1 MDLIEDDPLDVRE
14 VLAELRGPQDA
25 RDAFRSRDEDV
36 GRPTDLTLALL
47 GGRVPGADADADG
60 RHRLPFPLRE
70 LRELTKRLLEVAVD
84 VVREGLERGNVQ
96 AIDPLLEF
104 SPELLRI
111 QLVDDRE
118 IGRAS
123 CRERV

>member
-1 MDLIEDDPLDVRE
+1 SDRVRLSEGDPFDVRD
-14 VLAELRGPQDA
+14 VLAELRGAQDD

-70 LRELTKRLLEVAVD
+70 LRELPKRLLEVAVD
-84 VVREGLERGNVQ
+84 VVREGLARGHVQ
-96 AIDPLLEF
+96 ALAPLLGF
-104 SPELLRI
+104 
-111 QLVDDRE
+111 
-118 IGRAS
+118 
-123 CRERV
+123 

>member
-1 MDLIEDDPLDVRE
+1 LDFRE
-14 VLAELRGPQDA
+14 VLSELRGTQHD

-36 GRPTDLTLALL
+36 GRATHLTLALL

-70 LRELTKRLLEVAVD
+70 LRELPKRFLEVAVD

-96 AIDPLLEF
+96 AIDQLLEF
-104 SPELLRI
+104 SSE
-111 QLVDDRE
+111 
-118 IGRAS
+118 
-123 CRERV
+123 